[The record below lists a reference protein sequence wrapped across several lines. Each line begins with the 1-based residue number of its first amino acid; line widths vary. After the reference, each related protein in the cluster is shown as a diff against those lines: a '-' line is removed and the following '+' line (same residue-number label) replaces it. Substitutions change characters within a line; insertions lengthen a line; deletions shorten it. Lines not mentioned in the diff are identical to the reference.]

1 MVQAEADSVLYGL
14 SVEAYQRLKA
24 ENPSLHQALL
34 TCGDGRTAKRRKKS
48 DRCVAPLEARE
59 RITQQRQS
67 IPPIPPRCLMLPW
80 HDP

>member
-1 MVQAEADSVLYGL
+1 MGLITRQSRSAMVQAEADSVLYGL

-48 DRCVAPLEARE
+48 DRCVAP
-59 RITQQRQS
+59 
-67 IPPIPPRCLMLPW
+67 
-80 HDP
+80 